1 VLSCEENGE
10 KVPNSSVSHIIK
22 NTQGV
27 SRDFLSFNLN
37 YSYDADGRIKN
48 INGIES
54 LRSIRCNFYYNGQN
68 IIGQYDNLTT
78 SEHRTMQ
85 IILDADSNTIA
96 FYKDEYSN
104 VVFNYALIE
113 GRKKLILSYNVTNG
127 DTLFANPIY
136 KDGNLIYCVSMGIR
150 HFLFYEGNIPNISG
164 INTLP
169 ILLALGKYDK
179 VLGILPYTIGSE
191 NANLITKDSAVGDRN
206 YAYEYHFDALRRIDY
221 MLLNGTTT
229 TFKYY

>member
-1 VLSCEENGE
+1 MLSCEENGE

-22 NTQGV
+22 NTQGI

-37 YSYDADGRIKN
+37 YDYDADGRIKN
-48 INGIES
+48 VNGIES
-54 LRSIRCNFYYNGQN
+54 LRSIRCDFAYNGKT

-85 IILDADSNTIA
+85 IILDADSSTIA
-96 FYKDEYSN
+96 SYKDEYSH
-104 VVFNYALIE
+104 VIFKYDIIE
-113 GRKKLILSYNVTNG
+113 GRKKLVLSYNITNG
-127 DTLFANPIY
+127 DTLFSNSIY
-136 KDGNLIYCVSMGIR
+136 KDGNLIYCISNGIK
-150 HFLFYEGNIPNISG
+150 HYLSYEGQIPNISG

-179 VLGILPYTIGSE
+179 IIGMLPFTIGSE
-191 NANLITKDSAVGDRN
+191 NVHLITKDSTVGDRN
-206 YAYEYHFDALRRIDY
+206 YDYEYHFDALDRIDY